1 MPKDQDLGNNYYPSG
16 WQPKY
21 EFEESVGV
29 GEITHVGT
37 DKNYKDN
44 FDKILQQW
52 GFDPELYEID
62 GGHFGA
68 LYPGSHLFFEAIEK
82 QVSFIKSHI

>member
-1 MPKDQDLGNNYYPSG
+1 MPKDQDLGNNYYPTG

-21 EFEESVGV
+21 EFEESIGI

-44 FDKILQQW
+44 FDNILKQW
-52 GFDPELYEID
+52 GFDPEHYEID
-62 GGHFGA
+62 GVVKASSWNTQLKGGTVETFYA
-68 LYPGSHLFFEAIEK
+68 FKGS
-82 QVSFIKSHI
+82 S